1 MLQERLAQP
10 DCAHGVIFDGFPR
23 TLPQAEALAQIAD
36 IDVVVNMEIPDEVIV
51 ERMQGRRVCPA
62 CGHTTHVEQLGD
74 SQSCPKCGQG
84 LTIRKD
90 DLPETVLQRLR
101 VYHEQTQPLIAHY
114 QALGL
119 LRSADSSGAVETTR
133 ANVRAALA

>member
-74 SQSCPKCGQG
+74 SQSCPKCRAGPDHPPR
-84 LTIRKD
+84 TICPRRCCSACAC
-90 DLPETVLQRLR
+90 TMSR
-101 VYHEQTQPLIAHY
+101 
-114 QALGL
+114 
-119 LRSADSSGAVETTR
+119 RSR
-133 ANVRAALA
+133 